1 MKQGLALC
9 GGGSL
14 GAYEMGVWAYL
25 RERDFRFDVITG
37 TSIGAINGAM
47 IAADGYEVAKK
58 MWDHVTVEDIMKNG
72 INFDKDLIGE
82 IDLKKGSKWKT
93 FVNGYI
99 KNKGANTE
107 PLEKMLQEY
116 IPPLRVNHLK
126 KPKLGIIK
134 CTFPGMKEVKVL
146 VNKLKDDEVVE
157 ELICSAS
164 CWPVFPVRHNK
175 KGSFVD
181 GGWRNNLPIDYC
193 LELGAEQVIAVM
205 LNSLPVAQKQ
215 ELFDLPNVTL
225 IRPSLPE
232 GSFLSFKQ
240 NAIQMNVLLGYMD
253 AKKRF
258 GEYRGIRSFLKEDAF
273 FRKTTRAFYKSFV
286 QKDPVLYAKTV
297 EKKKKDIVI
306 QGVKED
312 ESLLYLLL
320 MEDVMEECEIPFLEE
335 RTLKDTLD
343 LIKKALPSLKGKTGL
358 SAFLREAY
366 KGSPKKVNEKH
377 LPYLRFIESL

>member
-47 IAADGYEVAKK
+47 IAADSYEVAKK

-72 INFDKDLIGE
+72 INFDRDLIGE

-134 CTFPGMKEVKVL
+134 CSFPGMKEVKVL
-146 VNKLKDDEVVE
+146 VNKLKDDEVVAGGG
-157 ELICSAS
+157 ITCRSTIASNSAPSKSSPSCS
-164 CWPVFPVRHNK
+164 
-175 KGSFVD
+175 
-181 GGWRNNLPIDYC
+181 
-193 LELGAEQVIAVM
+193 
-205 LNSLPVAQKQ
+205 
-215 ELFDLPNVTL
+215 
-225 IRPSLPE
+225 
-232 GSFLSFKQ
+232 
-240 NAIQMNVLLGYMD
+240 
-253 AKKRF
+253 
-258 GEYRGIRSFLKEDAF
+258 
-273 FRKTTRAFYKSFV
+273 
-286 QKDPVLYAKTV
+286 
-297 EKKKKDIVI
+297 
-306 QGVKED
+306 
-312 ESLLYLLL
+312 
-320 MEDVMEECEIPFLEE
+320 IPF
-335 RTLKDTLD
+335 R
-343 LIKKALPSLKGKTGL
+343 
-358 SAFLREAY
+358 
-366 KGSPKKVNEKH
+366 SPKSKSSSIC
-377 LPYLRFIESL
+377 LMSP